1 MADAV
6 IAPDAPVNTPT
17 LPPAPKTVAEWANMR
32 GKTATAPV
40 ALATVDKALPV
51 APAAEA
57 APAVA
62 VEHVAE
68 VEPEAKPAEKPP
80 VTDDYTGLPDDVAA
94 KLRRKEA
101 ALVGETTKERNRRH
115 AAEAQAKEASA
126 AREADKA
133 RIDKLAEAIE
143 RLMPKGETETPRPKR
158 DTFDSPDA
166 YETALLEWHGKQVQA
181 DTLKSAEAQAKE
193 AATKAQR
200 EAEQSAA
207 NTRWTELQSAHMDRR
222 AKALEEFP
230 DYEAVVESDDNI
242 TPISEPGALAIMALD
257 NGPAVAYWLGQNK
270 PDAERIAG
278 LAPIQQAI
286 EMGRISA
293 RLEAAKAQ
301 KAAASV
307 SRQQAPM
314 KPVGNTQAAT
324 PRARTELNMEAYAA
338 VRLPELRAERTG
350 GRVAH

>member
-40 ALATVDKALPV
+40 ALATVDKVLPV

-62 VEHVAE
+62 VEPVAE

-80 VTDDYTGLPDDVAA
+80 ITDDYTGLPDEVAA

-143 RLMPKGETETPRPKR
+143 RLMPKGETEAPRPRR
-158 DTFDSPDA
+158 DGFDTPDA

-207 NTRWTELQSAHMDRR
+207 NTRWTELQTAHMDRR
-222 AKALEEFP
+222 AKALEAYP
-230 DYEAVVESDDNI
+230 DYEAVAEADDVRI
-242 TPISEPGALAIMALD
+242 AEPGALAIMALD
-257 NGPAVAYWLGQNK
+257 NGPDVTYWLGQNK

-293 RLEAAKAQ
+293 RLEAAKAA

-314 KPVGNTQAAT
+314 KPVGNNQAAA
-324 PRARTELNMEAYAA
+324 PRSRTELNMEAYAA